1 MGLETATYIS
11 ELNSANPTTLDQKSQ
26 GDDHLR
32 LLKSVLKATFPN
44 LSTAMTAD
52 AGELNQLDG
61 TTISAFIKTVLDDA
75 NAAAVFTTLGISAFV
90 QTILDDADAATVRA
104 TIGAGVGNALLNAV
118 QTWTAAQRGTL
129 TTDNDLSF
137 DLATTNYFSCTPTA
151 GGTLTFTNI
160 PAGQPVAIK
169 LVNGS
174 NYAIAAHT
182 NTKISANDLTRISAT
197 GTYLLTGLADGTNVL
212 LTASANLA

>member
-1 MGLETATYIS
+1 MGLETANYIH

-32 LLKSVLKATFPN
+32 LIKAVLKATFPN
-44 LSTAMTAD
+44 LTGAMTAD
-52 AGELNQLDG
+52 QAELNQLDG
-61 TTISAFIKTVLDDA
+61 TTISAFAK
-75 NAAAVFTTLGISAFV
+75 
-90 QTILDDADAATVRA
+90 TILDDADASAMLTTLGFSAFIKTLLDDADAAAVRT
-104 TIGAGVGNALLNAV
+104 TIGAGVGNALLSAV
-118 QTWTAAQRGTL
+118 QTWTAAQRGTI

-137 DLATTNYFSCTPTA
+137 DLSVTNYFVCTPTA

-160 PAGQPVAIK
+160 PSGQPVAIK

-174 NYAIAAHT
+174 NYAIAAHA
-182 NTKISANDLTRISAT
+182 NTKISFADLTRISVT